1 MILSFL
7 LGIPLLG
14 AFLVALMPTRFQ
26 RWIRSVA
33 ITHAFLALVLSLGL
47 WPWFD
52 TQSGLIQFSERI
64 LWNPRLGTY
73 YALGID
79 GFSYPMVVLT
89 TLLCLVSLMTS
100 QCITQGL
107 KGYYSLMLLL
117 ETAALGV
124 FMAQDWALF
133 YLFWELTLIP
143 PFFLIDRW
151 GGAKRGIASINF
163 VLYTMGGSVFTLMSL
178 LVLFDTSVNH
188 TFEMSSMTA
197 GALGL
202 NPQSQLLIF
211 LGFLIGFGVKVPIV
225 PLHGWVPLA
234 DVEAP
239 SPVSML
245 LSGVL
250 LKLGAYGLIRAALT
264 LPEAIVILQPVLATV
279 AFIGLIYGGVL
290 AWRQQDIKRMIAYSS
305 ISHMGV
311 VLLGISSLNQTAML
325 GVTMQMV
332 SHGLVAG
339 GLFLLSG
346 LLFERTA
353 TNDVNDYS
361 NLIRTTPRF
370 AFFFILVLLAS
381 MGLPGTVG
389 FIAELF
395 TLIGGYQRWGWVVVP
410 LSLSVLISAAYAFRT
425 IGRLFTGPTRSKMSA
440 VQDLSVM
447 EMTATSL
454 LVGSLL
460 LMGCFPAP
468 ILEVM
473 SASVTL
479 FSATF
484 APRF

>member
-1 MILSFL
+1 MVLSFL
-7 LGIPLLG
+7 LGIPLAG
-14 AFLVALMPTRFQ
+14 AFLVAVMPARLQ
-26 RWIRSVA
+26 GLIRGVA
-33 ITHAFLALVLSLGL
+33 ITSAFLALALSLGL
-47 WPWFD
+47 WHWFD

-79 GFSYPMVVLT
+79 GFSYPMVLLT
-89 TLLCLVSLMTS
+89 TLLCFVSLMTS
-100 QCITQGL
+100 NCITKGL

-151 GGAKRGIASINF
+151 GGAKRDIASINF

-178 LVLFDTSVNH
+178 LVLFDTSANH
-188 TFEMSSMTA
+188 TFEMSSMTT

-202 NPQSQLLIF
+202 DSQSQLLIF
-211 LGFLIGFGVKVPIV
+211 IGLLIGIGVKVPIV

-250 LKLGAYGLIRAALT
+250 LKMGAYGLIRAALT
-264 LPEAIVILQPVLATV
+264 LPKAMVILQPTLATV
-279 AFIGLIYGGVL
+279 AFIGLIYGGIL
-290 AWRQQDIKRMIAYSS
+290 AWRQQDLKRMIAYSS

-325 GVTMQMV
+325 GATMQMV
-332 SHGLVAG
+332 AHGLVAG
-339 GLFLLSG
+339 SLFLISG
-346 LLFERTA
+346 LLFERTN
-353 TNDVNDYS
+353 TNNVNDYS

-370 AFFFILVLLAS
+370 AFFFILTLLAA
-381 MGLPGTVG
+381 MGLPGTMG

-395 TLIGGYQRWGWVVVP
+395 TLIGGYQRWGWVVAP
-410 LSLSVLISAAYAFRT
+410 LSVSVLISAAYTFRT
-425 IGRLFTGPTRSKMSA
+425 IGRLFTGPIRPTMSNI
-440 VQDLSVM
+440 QDLTLV

-454 LVGSLL
+454 LVGSILL
-460 LMGCFPAP
+460 LGCFPAP
-468 ILEVM
+468 MLKVM

-479 FSATF
+479 FSSTF